1 VRRHAKASFA
11 GSTQGSGT
19 RRGLLGLVCLCVLG
33 LATFLGI
40 SAPSASAQACSNE
53 ALREQEGATFLPDC
67 RAYEQSSPIFKN
79 GNHIQIN
86 SVSGHTVTGPV
97 ISDPSGDAV
106 TYGSRGSFAGT
117 EAGMPTNQY
126 ASTRGSDGWQA
137 FGLQP
142 ANWNGTYPFVYG
154 FIPGTTPDFSQQLVV
169 TASAVTPGA
178 TEGKWNAYIR
188 HAYTGSYELIATAP
202 GYAFNS
208 AKVNFAVPST
218 DGSRWLFGVNKAHL
232 ESTPAPVNGEGSS
245 DGNLYEYSTTGELKL
260 AGVLPGGGASPGGS
274 WAADAS
280 SKEAFPARRSVSEDG
295 SQVYWTSSGPPAPI
309 YLYRNGESTLVTE
322 RASDSSTQSGR
333 FWFAS
338 PDGSQAFITSDN
350 QLTADASPAGYDL
363 YRYDRESE
371 GLTDLT
377 PEAAE
382 AGVEGVL
389 GISDDGSYVYFMAT
403 GDLAPGATAGQH
415 NIYAWHNGDIRLIAT
430 SAGGFSTNILTAM
443 SQFRVSP
450 NGGYLGFV
458 IGGELTGPNPQP
470 NPGAE
475 EAYLYNYGNDTL
487 NCASCPPGAPSGDA
501 DFQRT
506 GSHDPDL
513 LLKNFE
519 GLTRNVIDDGRMFF
533 ETPDALV
540 PKDTNGQIDVYEY
553 SNGQVHLIS
562 TGQSPEFSYFG
573 DASPTGQDVFFV
585 TIDRLVGQDQDG
597 LFDLYDA
604 RTNGGI
610 AAQNP
615 TSEPGCEGETCQGNP
630 TAAPSQA
637 GAATAGFAGRGNIS
651 SKQNCN
657 KLGKEAK
664 KLSKRSKRLRKNA
677 NKAKKAGNSR
687 RAKQLN
693 KKANRLAKQARNKSK
708 SAKKC
713 RKRNRGASK

>member
-1 VRRHAKASFA
+1 VTRHAKALSA
-11 GSTQGSGT
+11 GSTQGSGM
-19 RRGLLGLVCLCVLG
+19 RCSRLGLICLCVLG
-33 LATFLGI
+33 LAAFLG
-40 SAPSASAQACSNE
+40 SSVPSASAQACPNE

-67 RAYEQSSPIFKN
+67 RAYEQSSPVSKS

-86 SVSGHTVTGPV
+86 GVSEGTVTGPL
-97 ISDPSGDAV
+97 ISDPTGDAV

-142 ANWNGTYPFVYG
+142 ANWNGSFPFVYA

-188 HAYTGSYELIATAP
+188 HAQTGSYELIATAP
-202 GYAFNS
+202 GYEFNS

-218 DGSRWLFGVNKAHL
+218 DGSRWFFGVSRAHL
-232 ESTPAPVNGEGSS
+232 ESTPAPVNGEGSG
-245 DGNLYEYSTTGELKL
+245 DANLYEYSTNGELKL
-260 AGVLPGGGASPGGS
+260 AGVMPGGGASPSGS
-274 WAADAS
+274 WAAGTNGS
-280 SKEAFPARRSVSEDG
+280 GAFPARRSVSEDG
-295 SQVYWTSSGPPAPI
+295 SQVYWKSSSASSAPI
-309 YLYRNGESTLVTE
+309 YLYRNGQSTLVTE

-333 FWFAS
+333 FWFATS
-338 PDGSQAFITSDN
+338 DGSQAFITSNN
-350 QLTADASPAGYDL
+350 QLTADASPAGSDL

-403 GDLAPGATAGQH
+403 GALAPGATAGQH
-415 NIYAWHNGDIRLIAT
+415 NIYAWHDGEIRLVAT
-430 SAGGFSTNILTAM
+430 SAGGFSEGINKMTE
-443 SQFRVSP
+443 FRVSP
-450 NGGYLGFV
+450 NGGYLGLV

-470 NPGAE
+470 DPGAE
-475 EAYLYNYGNDTL
+475 EAYLYSYGSDTL
-487 NCASCPPGAPSGDA
+487 NCASCPSGLPSGNA

-506 GSHDPDL
+506 GAHDSDL
-513 LLKNFE
+513 LLNNFY
-519 GLTRNVIDDGRMFF
+519 GLTRNVINDGRVFF

-562 TGQSPEFSYFG
+562 TGQSPHYSLFG
-573 DASPTGQDVFFV
+573 DASPTGRDVFFV

-615 TSEPGCEGETCQGNP
+615 TSEAGCEGETCQSASQPPQTSAPASSAFHGTGNL
-630 TAAPSQA
+630 PSL
-637 GAATAGFAGRGNIS
+637 R
-651 SKQNCN
+651 NCS
-657 KLGKEAK
+657 KLGHEAK
-664 KLSKRSKRLRKNA
+664 KLSNRAKRLRKHAKAAKRNGK
-677 NKAKKAGNSR
+677 NHLAKKR
-687 RAKQLN
+687 N
-693 KKANRLAKQARNKSK
+693 KKATRLAKHARHKSK

-713 RKRNRGASK
+713 RKANRRASK